1 MNNFLNDKKLTVVIG
16 AYGSGKSELSVNIA
30 LNMRRQSPSQNL
42 LLADMD
48 IVNPYYRSSDAADI
62 LRENNIRLISP
73 AYAGTNVDAPVLGGE
88 MYVIFDD
95 PTYRGVF
102 DIGGEDMG
110 AVILG
115 SLKERFAS
123 FDYTLLMAV
132 NCNRPFTS
140 SVDQIAAMSVELEEA
155 AGLKING
162 YINNTNLLELTTP
175 ANVLEGEK
183 MVLEASAV
191 TGIPLVA
198 TSMWQSVYEQAV
210 SEGIAFE
217 APEIIK
223 LERTIF
229 YNY

>member
-30 LNMRRQSPSQNL
+30 LNMRRESPSQNL

-48 IVNPYYRSSDAADI
+48 IVNPYYRSSDAAEI
-62 LRENNIRLISP
+62 LRTNNIRLISP

-95 PTYRGVF
+95 PSYRGVF

-115 SLKERFAS
+115 SLKERFES

-140 SVDQIAAMSVELEEA
+140 TPEQIAAMSVELEEA
-155 AGLKING
+155 AGLKIDG
-162 YINNTNLLELTTP
+162 YVNNTNLLELTTP

-183 MVLEASAV
+183 MVLEASAL

-198 TSMWQSVYEQAV
+198 TSMWGSVYEQAAR
-210 SEGIAFE
+210 EGITFE